1 MRVTP
6 PSFTKKNEPVTAL
19 DYELAQERAA
29 TLGRLGRKLESTLA
43 ALRAFDETREPAA
56 SDRANRKAE
65 RDSLVSDAGFALW
78 NFVIQREV
86 LGLRDSHAV
95 MRDYGVPA
103 EVQARMGALPVNRRS
118 RE

>member
-29 TLGRLGRKLESTLA
+29 TLGRLGRKLESMLA
-43 ALRAFDETREPAA
+43 ALRTFGEARDPVEAD
-56 SDRANRKAE
+56 SANRKAE
-65 RDSLVSDAGFALW
+65 RDALVSDAGVALW
-78 NFVIQREV
+78 NFVVQREV
-86 LGLRDSHAV
+86 VGLRDSRAV
-95 MRDYGVPA
+95 MRDYSVPA
-103 EVQARMGALPVNRRS
+103 EVQARMGALPVNRPP